1 MSRRPPE
8 LIARPKRQRN
18 ATDFYAPADPE
29 VEACRGEVHALKKEI
44 SRLHKIVSDYEN
56 TMLTN
61 ALPEAPHEQLR
72 MSKKERQS
80 FNSRVSRKIREFKK
94 ELQQAINKMEED

>member
-8 LIARPKRQRN
+8 LIAGPKRQRN

-29 VEACRGEVHALKKEI
+29 IESCRGEVHALKKEI
-44 SRLHKIVSDYEN
+44 SRLHNIVSDYEN
-56 TMLTN
+56 TMLRN
-61 ALPEAPHEQLR
+61 ALPQAPHDELR
-72 MSKKERQS
+72 MSKKARQT
-80 FNSRVSRKIREFKK
+80 FNSRVNRKIREFKK